1 MAATDTCLPRLRMF
15 LDASLLAALVLT
27 ALALRRRVV
36 SSEPPPKP
44 DDLFYDHLNRTFRRS
59 VALTVL
65 GLQVWGILG
74 LVLAL
79 EGDCPASHWLVVLCL
94 ALSIGCMFVG
104 AGLSAREALLTI
116 DCDLLTLLWCLRC
129 SCCSRL
135 TKRALLLPPL
145 ALVAT
150 LNVASWLECRN
161 GEACNAPELLS
172 PSVFFAGTASVFL
185 AMLVAILAA
194 VGCSLALSRHRVTS
208 TRVGKVLVA
217 LGLAVFALTSI
228 GWAVVGL
235 LSIPKLHNNAD
246 LDALYVTG
254 CWRDR
259 STVSAAQWSIAQLLV
274 VGGLLLVT
282 TFCCRLEHFF
292 LAPNSPE
299 IDLMELSP
307 RLAAIN
313 KTAEQGSVSSPR
325 VQDVRHASPPA
336 QSKISRRQYVVLWVF
351 MMVLH
356 ALCAAFLISC
366 AKLYWIM
373 ENQYLDYFATL
384 LAPAR
389 DRHFRVVGT
398 LLGILGAAHAL
409 QLFAPVTSGIDIIN
423 SFCLQRMHP
432 WLAPNVSCAV
442 VKYNCYR
449 EGVSSPPFEALD
461 LLERESVR
469 SLMFLHC
476 SEFVMPPILHEFS
489 YVMGIELWNT
499 TLVRWGEEAALSA
512 EFHPRMIYMMF
523 AFVNLTSLRVGILSP
538 PLPEQLI
545 DLEFIHTNLT
555 TLPDEV
561 EEAWINVQLVY
572 MEHSQLK
579 QFQSV

>member
-313 KTAEQGSVSSPR
+313 KTAEQGAIIIPYLLVFDFKNLDFPDSLLYGDTSFANLILENR
-325 VQDVRHASPPA
+325 AFFA
-336 QSKISRRQYVVLWVF
+336 ISWGNAVF
-351 MMVLH
+351 KGVPH
-356 ALCAAFLISC
+356 
-366 AKLYWIM
+366 
-373 ENQYLDYFATL
+373 
-384 LAPAR
+384 
-389 DRHFRVVGT
+389 
-398 LLGILGAAHAL
+398 
-409 QLFAPVTSGIDIIN
+409 FAPVTSGIDIIN